1 MEQIIITNS
10 NKMEDLYCD
19 LCGWTGHPKHAK
31 YTHDDNGDAVLT
43 CPKDCQIYDFQT
55 ELEVMNTVDVDGY
68 KLLWYDHK
76 PTAEYVEKELRV

>member
-31 YTHDDNGDAVLT
+31 YTHDDNGDEVLT
-43 CPKDCQIYDFQT
+43 CPKDCQNI
-55 ELEVMNTVDVDGY
+55 
-68 KLLWYDHK
+68 
-76 PTAEYVEKELRV
+76 